1 MFGFGKKKL
10 HKSEGERAAR
20 RLAEIT
26 TYRELSYLDFV
37 KQSEKL
43 VPEALS
49 SVGISQDL
57 SNKAKA
63 EIALLAWEMT
73 KEEYSEAEVSF
84 LLESFKD

>member
-20 RLAEIT
+20 RLAEMIRN
-26 TYRELSYLDFV
+26 RELSYWDFL

-49 SVGISQDL
+49 SVGISEDL
-57 SNKAKA
+57 SNQAKA
-63 EIALLAWEMT
+63 QIALLAWEMN
-73 KEEYSEAEVSF
+73 KEEYSGAEVDEI
-84 LLESFKD
+84 LKSFKG

>member
-1 MFGFGKKKL
+1 M
-10 HKSEGERAAR
+10 
-20 RLAEIT
+20 
-26 TYRELSYLDFV
+26 DFV
-37 KQSEKL
+37 TQSEEL

-73 KEEYSEAEVSF
+73 KEEDFEAEVSF
-84 LLESFKD
+84 LLKSFKD

>member
-10 HKSEGERAAR
+10 HRSEGERAAR

-26 TYRELSYLDFV
+26 KNRELSYWDFV

-49 SVGISQDL
+49 SVGISEDL

-73 KEEYSEAEVSF
+73 KQEYSGAEVDD
-84 LLESFKD
+84 LLRSFKG

>member
-37 KQSEKL
+37 KQSENL

-84 LLESFKD
+84 LLKSFKD